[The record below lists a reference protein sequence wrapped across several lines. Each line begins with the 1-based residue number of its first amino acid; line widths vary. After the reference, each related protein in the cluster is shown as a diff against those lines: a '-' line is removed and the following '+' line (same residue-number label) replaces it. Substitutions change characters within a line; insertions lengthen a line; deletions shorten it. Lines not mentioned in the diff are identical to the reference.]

1 VRKTNERFEVRIVM
15 INLLSR
21 LIGAHR
27 LQLPAFY
34 AYLQR
39 YLQPHQRDITLL
51 LAYLV
56 QACHEQVLPDTLQP
70 LLRHLANH
78 FVTDKSRPEMVAIG
92 LNTAREVCVRVPLA
106 MDETLLADLIEYRRD
121 RDRAVVAG
129 ARSLLQLFR
138 TKAPALLH
146 KKYRGKGC
154 DVDAE
159 VEAYGAVKVATG
171 VDGAELLSAREA
183 RLAAKGM
190 LAERDDEKEWKEGG
204 LKEEGE
210 EEGEESAVEV
220 DSDMSGDELEGGS
233 GEGSEE
239 EDQEQEE
246 EQEEEG
252 ADGKAGDGDEEGG
265 ESSEDKGEDAGG
277 SEEDEEEEEEDA
289 AEEVDALEMAGRMR
303 AATPPVRVDV
313 SRILTPADFDRI
325 RRLKQMQEQ
334 AAAQRGM
341 SRGQKRR
348 LAEAGDSDNEDGP
361 VGALALEGEAVD
373 PMDIAGAQARK
384 AATREQKLAST
395 LAGREDRQQFGRR
408 KKVKSGGTS
417 NVEKKKTKDFRMMTK
432 SRDVQR
438 KVQRRE
444 EMARKARRSQ
454 KKMFR
459 GKVRK

>member
-1 VRKTNERFEVRIVM
+1 MRKTSERFEVRIVM

-70 LLRHLANH
+70 MLRHLANH

-92 LNTAREVCVRVPLA
+92 LNTTREVCVRVPLS

-121 RDRAVVAG
+121 RDKAVVAG

-138 TKAPALLH
+138 AKAPALLH

-154 DVDAE
+154 DLEAE
-159 VEAYGAVKVATG
+159 LDAYGAVKVATG
-171 VDGAELLSAREA
+171 VDGAELLTAREA
-183 RLAAKGM
+183 RLSAQGR
-190 LAERDDEKEWKEGG
+190 LAERDDDKEWADPSS
-204 LKEEGE
+204 EEGE
-210 EEGEESAVEV
+210 AERGAREPGVGEEEEEDHGEEDGEESAVEV
-220 DSDMSGDELEGGS
+220 DSDLSGDELEL
-233 GEGSEE
+233 GSEE
-239 EDQEQEE
+239 GEGEASDAEE
-246 EQEEEG
+246 AVGECS
-252 ADGKAGDGDEEGG
+252 DE
-265 ESSEDKGEDAGG
+265 AG
-277 SEEDEEEEEEDA
+277 SEESEGEEDDEA
-289 AEEVDALEMAGRMR
+289 GEEIDALEMTGRMR
-303 AATPPVRVDV
+303 AAAGTPPVRVDV
-313 SRILTPADFDRI
+313 SRILSPADFERI
-325 RRLKQMQEQ
+325 RRLKQMQQQ
-334 AAAQRGM
+334 AGARRGM
-341 SRGQKRR
+341 TRGQKRR
-348 LAEAGDSDNEDGP
+348 LAEAGDSDEDEGP
-361 VGALALEGEAVD
+361 VSGLALEGEAVD

-417 NVEKKKTKDFRMMTK
+417 NIEKKRTKDFRMMSK
-432 SRDVQR
+432 SRDVQK
-438 KVQRRE
+438 KVKRRE
-444 EMARKARRSQ
+444 EMARKSRRSQ